1 MDRTDLSLRSI
12 GAIKT
17 EEFSSTSS
25 ETQSAGKYNP
35 SMSESNAVRKLEHV
49 SWKYENPTAF
59 LIFLNYQL
67 FIFHEILI

>member
-35 SMSESNAVRKLEHV
+35 SMSESNAVQKLEHI
-49 SWKYENPTAF
+49 SWKYENPYSVSNF
-59 LIFLNYQL
+59 FKLSIIYFS
-67 FIFHEILI
+67 